1 MSFPLYCIYVPKSRA
16 VPSQH
21 FDRLHLNCNVMLQK
35 FFFSVKRQ
43 IEQNDAGGGKK
54 NQSTLS
60 FFFFPPHR
68 SKNPSR
74 PLSHTVYDQDK
85 QKQLR
90 SPVRCRS
97 FLPAPIINV
106 QRREFACNNQGP
118 TKVLTDISGVSNS
131 TENTDLHKIPP
142 SSVFAFCSFHTIF

>member
-1 MSFPLYCIYVPKSRA
+1 MYVPNSRA

-21 FDRLHLNCNVMLQK
+21 YDRLHLNCNVMLKK
-35 FFFSVKRQ
+35 FFFSAKRQ
-43 IEQNDAGGGKK
+43 IEQNDAGGEKK
-54 NQSTLS
+54 KSVQVLLKNSVFS
-60 FFFFPPHR
+60 FFPPR
-68 SKNPSR
+68 WSKNPSR
-74 PLSHTVYDQDK
+74 PLSHTVYDQDE

-90 SPVRCRS
+90 SPLRYRS

-106 QRREFACNNQGP
+106 QRREFVCNNQRP

-142 SSVFAFCSFHTIF
+142 SSFFPFCSFHTIF

>member
-1 MSFPLYCIYVPKSRA
+1 MYVPKSRA

-21 FDRLHLNCNVMLQK
+21 YDRLHLTCNVMLKK

-54 NQSTLS
+54 SVQVLLKDSV

-85 QKQLR
+85 QRQLR
-90 SPVRCRS
+90 SPLRYRS

-106 QRREFACNNQGP
+106 QRIEFACNNQRP

-142 SSVFAFCSFHTIF
+142 SSFFAFCSFHTIF